1 LIRICKYTEKVKHLI
16 LQYCIVVWFKMNAA
30 VRCRLSDW
38 SGKWAA
44 AECLTAECL
53 KKCVYIEPEDGFS

>member
-1 LIRICKYTEKVKHLI
+1 VIKTCKDSETLKHLI
-16 LQYCIVVWFKMNAA
+16 LQYCVVVWFQVNAV

-44 AECLTAECL
+44 AECLTAGCL
-53 KKCVYIEPEDGFS
+53 MLCVYIEPEDGF